1 MDQSQD
7 NQPSVQ
13 TVNPTVN
20 TTPIASIEQRAVPA
34 PSTNRQS
41 GTFDKL
47 RHVTAWVM
55 IASAT
60 TFALVGILAT
70 WEVFGPNTGDVIWR
84 SFSSL
89 AIIAF
94 AALIVNVAA
103 RMAESKL

>member
-7 NQPSVQ
+7 AQPTEQMETNTINARPVAPVVQQSV
-13 TVNPTVN
+13 
-20 TTPIASIEQRAVPA
+20 ASHSAD
-34 PSTNRQS
+34 RQNS
-41 GTFDKL
+41 TFDKL

-55 IASAT
+55 IASAI

>member
-7 NQPSVQ
+7 NQPPVQ
-13 TVNPTVN
+13 TVNSPVT
-20 TTPIASIEQRAVPA
+20 TTPNTYVEQQTAPA

-41 GTFDKL
+41 STFDKL

-55 IASAT
+55 IASAIA
-60 TFALVGILAT
+60 FALIGILAT